1 MPLKLTSFI
10 DSFSYSVIQL
20 FSYSVIQSFSYSFM
34 HRSGFVNII
43 GNPNVGK
50 STLMNALTGERL
62 SVVTSKAQ
70 TTRHRIMGI
79 VSGDEY
85 QIVFSDTPGII
96 KPKYKMQAGMMD
108 FVRSA
113 FTDADVMVYVTDVVE
128 TADKNSAYIE
138 KISGLDIPVLVVINK
153 IDLTTPE
160 KLDLLSDVWRNF
172 LPAAIIIPVSAKEKF
187 NIETLSN
194 AIRNSL
200 PEGPAYYPKDEMT
213 DKPERFFVSEILRG
227 KIFENY
233 EKEIPYCS
241 EVVVE
246 SFKDEPSIL
255 RIQTLIFVERDTQKA
270 ILIGKKGA
278 AMKKTA
284 TEARKEME
292 HFFGKK
298 IFLETF
304 VKVRKDWRND
314 ENYLKNLGY
323 LNN

>member
-1 MPLKLTSFI
+1 MT
-10 DSFSYSVIQL
+10 
-20 FSYSVIQSFSYSFM
+20 

-62 SVVTSKAQ
+62 SVVTAKAQ

-79 VSGDEY
+79 VSDEDH

-96 KPKYKMQAGMMD
+96 KPKYKMQEGMMD
-108 FVRSA
+108 FVRTA

-128 TADKNSAYIE
+128 TIDKNAGYID

-153 IDLTTPE
+153 IDLTMPD
-160 KLDLLSDVWRNF
+160 KLDQLSDVWKKL
-172 LPAAIIIPVSAKEKF
+172 LPAAKVIPVSAKEKF
-187 NIETLSN
+187 NINTVSM
-194 AIRNSL
+194 AIKSAL
-200 PEGPAYYPKDEMT
+200 PEGPAYFPKDEMT

-233 EKEIPYCS
+233 EKEIPYCT

-246 SFKDEPSIL
+246 SFKEDQTLI
-255 RIQTLIFVERDTQKA
+255 RIQTLIFVERETQKA

-284 TEARKEME
+284 TEARKDME
-292 HFFGKK
+292 RFFGKK

-314 ENYLKNLGY
+314 EIYLKNLGY

>member
-1 MPLKLTSFI
+1 
-10 DSFSYSVIQL
+10 
-20 FSYSVIQSFSYSFM
+20 
-34 HRSGFVNII
+34 
-43 GNPNVGK
+43 
-50 STLMNALTGERL
+50 MNALTGERL
-62 SVVTSKAQ
+62 SVVTAKAQ

-79 VSGDEY
+79 VSGEEY

-96 KPKYKMQAGMMD
+96 KPKYRMQEGMMD
-108 FVRSA
+108 FVRTA

-128 TADKNSAYIE
+128 TPDKNAGYIE
-138 KISGLDIPVLVVINK
+138 KISAMDIPVLVVINK

-160 KLDLLSDVWRNF
+160 KLDLLSDVWKSL
-172 LPAAIIIPVSAKEKF
+172 LPAAKVIPVSAKEKF
-187 NIETLSN
+187 NVDMVGM
-194 AIRNSL
+194 AIRNAL

-233 EKEIPYCS
+233 EKEIPYCT

-246 SFKDEPSIL
+246 SFKEGETLL

-278 AMKKTA
+278 ALKKTA

-292 HFFGKK
+292 RFFGKK
-298 IFLETF
+298 VYLETF
-304 VKVRKDWRND
+304 IKVRKDWRND

-323 LNN
+323 LSN

>member
-1 MPLKLTSFI
+1 
-10 DSFSYSVIQL
+10 
-20 FSYSVIQSFSYSFM
+20 
-34 HRSGFVNII
+34 
-43 GNPNVGK
+43 
-50 STLMNALTGERL
+50 
-62 SVVTSKAQ
+62 
-70 TTRHRIMGI
+70 
-79 VSGDEY
+79 
-85 QIVFSDTPGII
+85 
-96 KPKYKMQAGMMD
+96 
-108 FVRSA
+108 
-113 FTDADVMVYVTDVVE
+113 VVE
-128 TADKNSAYIE
+128 TVDKNAEYIE
-138 KISGLDIPVLVVINK
+138 KIAHLDIPVLAVINK

-160 KLDLLSDVWRNF
+160 KLDRLSDVWKSL
-172 LPAAIIIPVSAKEKF
+172 LPAAKIIPVSAKEKF
-187 NIETLSN
+187 NIDTVEM
-194 AIRNSL
+194 AIRSVL
-200 PEGPAYYPKDEMT
+200 PEGPAYFPKDDMT

-233 EKEIPYCS
+233 EKEIPYCT

-246 SFKDEPSIL
+246 SFKEEPSII

-292 HFFGKK
+292 RFFGKK

-323 LNN
+323 LGN

>member
-1 MPLKLTSFI
+1 
-10 DSFSYSVIQL
+10 
-20 FSYSVIQSFSYSFM
+20 M

-50 STLMNALTGERL
+50 STLMNVLTGERL
-62 SVVTSKAQ
+62 SVVTAKAQ

-79 VSGDEY
+79 VSGEDY

-96 KPKYKMQAGMMD
+96 KPKYRMQEGMME
-108 FVRSA
+108 FVHTA

-128 TADKNSAYIE
+128 TPDKNAGYIG
-138 KISGLDIPVLVVINK
+138 KISGLTIPVLVVINK

-160 KLDLLSDVWRNF
+160 ELDRLSDLWKGL
-172 LPAAIIIPVSAKEKF
+172 LPAAIVIPTSAKEKF
-187 NIETLSN
+187 NVDTVGK
-194 AIRNSL
+194 AIRSAL

-233 EKEIPYCS
+233 EKEIPYCT
-241 EVVVE
+241 EVIVE
-246 SFKDEPSIL
+246 TFKEDKAII
-255 RIQTLIFVERDTQKA
+255 RIQTLIFVERETQKA
-270 ILIGKKGA
+270 ILIGKQGV

-292 HFFGKK
+292 RFFGKK

-304 VKVRKDWRND
+304 VKVKKDWRND

-323 LNN
+323 L

>member
-1 MPLKLTSFI
+1 
-10 DSFSYSVIQL
+10 
-20 FSYSVIQSFSYSFM
+20 M
-34 HRSGFVNII
+34 HRSGFVKII

-62 SVVTSKAQ
+62 SVVTAKAQ

-79 VSGDEY
+79 VSGEDY

-96 KPKYKMQAGMMD
+96 KPKYKMQEGMMD
-108 FVRSA
+108 FVRTA

-128 TADKNSAYIE
+128 TPDKNAAYID
-138 KISGLDIPVLVVINK
+138 KISGMDIPVLVVINK
-153 IDLTTPE
+153 IDLSTPP
-160 KLDLLSDVWRNF
+160 KLDQLSDMWKGL
-172 LPAAIIIPVSAKEKF
+172 LPAAIVIPVSAMEKF
-187 NIETLSN
+187 NVDTVC
-194 AIRNSL
+194 ATIRNAL
-200 PEGPAYYPKDEMT
+200 PEGPAYYPKGETT

-233 EKEIPYCS
+233 EKEIPYCT

-246 SFKDEPSIL
+246 SFKEDEGII

-270 ILIGKKGA
+270 ILIGKKGVA
-278 AMKKTA
+278 LKKTA

-292 HFFGKK
+292 CFFGKK

-304 VKVRKDWRND
+304 IKVRKNWRND

-323 LNN
+323 LG

>member
-1 MPLKLTSFI
+1 MS
-10 DSFSYSVIQL
+10 
-20 FSYSVIQSFSYSFM
+20 

-62 SVVTSKAQ
+62 SVVTAKAQ

-79 VSGDEY
+79 VSGEDH

-108 FVRSA
+108 FVRTA

-128 TADKNSAYIE
+128 TADKNAEYIE

-160 KLDLLSDVWRNF
+160 KLDLLSEIWKNS
-172 LPAAIIIPVSAKEKF
+172 LPAAKVIPVSAKEKF
-187 NIETLSN
+187 NIDTVGA
-194 AIRNSL
+194 AIRSAL

-233 EKEIPYCS
+233 EKEIPYCT

-246 SFKDEPSIL
+246 AFKEEKAII

-278 AMKKTA
+278 ALKKTA

-292 HFFGKK
+292 RFFGKK

-314 ENYLKNLGY
+314 ENYLKNVGY
-323 LNN
+323 IS

>member
-1 MPLKLTSFI
+1 
-10 DSFSYSVIQL
+10 
-20 FSYSVIQSFSYSFM
+20 M

-62 SVVTSKAQ
+62 SVITNKAQ

-79 VSGDEY
+79 VSGEDY

-96 KPKYKMQAGMMD
+96 KPKYKMQEGMMD
-108 FVRSA
+108 FVHTA
-113 FTDADVMVYVTDVVE
+113 FTDADVVVYVTDVVE
-128 TADKNSAYIE
+128 TPDKNSRYIG
-138 KISGLDIPVLVVINK
+138 KISEMEVPVLVIINK
-153 IDLTTPE
+153 IDLTTPP
-160 KLDLLSDVWRNF
+160 KLDLLSDIWKGL
-172 LPAAIIIPVSAKEKF
+172 LPRATIIPASAKEKF
-187 NIETLSN
+187 NVDTVGA
-194 AIRNSL
+194 AIRNAL

-233 EKEIPYCS
+233 EKEIPYCT

-246 SFKDEPSIL
+246 SFKEDEKIIH
-255 RIQTLIFVERDTQKA
+255 IQTLIFVERDTQKA

-278 AMKKTA
+278 ALKKTA

-292 HFFGKK
+292 QFFGKK

-304 VKVRKDWRND
+304 IKVRKDWRND
-314 ENYLKNLGY
+314 EFYLKNLGY
-323 LNN
+323 IS

>member
-1 MPLKLTSFI
+1 
-10 DSFSYSVIQL
+10 
-20 FSYSVIQSFSYSFM
+20 M

-62 SVVTSKAQ
+62 SVVTAKAQ

-79 VSGDEY
+79 VSGEDY

-96 KPKYKMQAGMMD
+96 KPKYKMHKGMMD
-108 FVRSA
+108 FVHTA

-128 TADKNSAYIE
+128 TVDKNADYID
-138 KISGLDIPVLVVINK
+138 KISKLDIPVLVVINK

-160 KLDLLSDVWRNF
+160 KLDLQSDVWKNL
-172 LPAAIIIPVSAKEKF
+172 LPAAKVIPVSAKEKF
-187 NIETLSN
+187 NVETVGT
-194 AIRNSL
+194 AIRNAL

-213 DKPERFFVSEILRG
+213 DKPERFFVSEIMRG

-233 EKEIPYCS
+233 EKEIPYCT

-246 SFKDEPSIL
+246 SFKEAKDII

-292 HFFGKK
+292 RFFGKK

>member
-1 MPLKLTSFI
+1 
-10 DSFSYSVIQL
+10 
-20 FSYSVIQSFSYSFM
+20 M

-62 SVVTSKAQ
+62 SVVTAKAQ

-79 VSGDEY
+79 VSGEKY
-85 QIVFSDTPGII
+85 QIIFSDTPGII
-96 KPKYKMQAGMMD
+96 KPKYRMQEGMMD
-108 FVRSA
+108 FVRTA

-128 TADKNSAYIE
+128 TPDKNAGYIE
-138 KISGLDIPVLVVINK
+138 KISAMDIPVLVIINK

-160 KLDLLSDVWRNF
+160 KLDLLSDVWKTM
-172 LPAAIIIPVSAKEKF
+172 LPAAKVIPASAKEKF
-187 NIETLSN
+187 NIDTVGN
-194 AIRNSL
+194 AIRNAL
-200 PEGPAYYPKDEMT
+200 PEGEPYYPKDEMT

-233 EKEIPYCS
+233 EKEIPYCT

-246 SFKDEPSIL
+246 SFKEDETII

-278 AMKKTA
+278 ALKKTA
-284 TEARKEME
+284 TEARKDME
-292 HFFGKK
+292 RFFGKK
-298 IFLETF
+298 IYLETF

-323 LNN
+323 LSN

>member
-1 MPLKLTSFI
+1 
-10 DSFSYSVIQL
+10 
-20 FSYSVIQSFSYSFM
+20 M

-62 SVVTSKAQ
+62 SVVTAKAQ

-79 VSGDEY
+79 ISGDDY

-96 KPKYKMQAGMMD
+96 KPKYRMQEGMMD
-108 FVRSA
+108 FVHTA
-113 FTDADVMVYVTDVVE
+113 FTDADVIVYVTDVVE
-128 TADKNSAYIE
+128 TPDKNAGYIE
-138 KISGLDIPVLVVINK
+138 KVSGMDIPVLLVINK
-153 IDLTTPE
+153 IDLTTPN
-160 KLDLLSDVWRNF
+160 KLDLLSDVWKSL
-172 LPAAIIIPVSAKEKF
+172 LPSAIIIPVSAKEKF
-187 NIETLSN
+187 NVDTVGN
-194 AIRNSL
+194 AIKNSL

-233 EKEIPYCS
+233 EKEIPYCT

-246 SFKDEPSIL
+246 SFKESDDII

-292 HFFGKK
+292 RFFGKK
-298 IFLETF
+298 IYIETF
-304 VKVRKDWRND
+304 VKVKKDWRND
-314 ENYLKNLGY
+314 EIYLKNLGY
-323 LNN
+323 I

>member
-1 MPLKLTSFI
+1 
-10 DSFSYSVIQL
+10 
-20 FSYSVIQSFSYSFM
+20 M

-62 SVVTSKAQ
+62 SVVTAKAQ

-79 VSGDEY
+79 VSGEEY

-96 KPKYKMQAGMMD
+96 KPKYRMQEGMMD
-108 FVRSA
+108 FVRTA
-113 FTDADVMVYVTDVVE
+113 FTDADVIVYVTDVVE
-128 TADKNSAYIE
+128 TPDKNAGYIE
-138 KISGLDIPVLVVINK
+138 KISAMDIPVLLVINK

-160 KLDLLSDVWRNF
+160 KLDLLSDVWKNL
-172 LPAAIIIPVSAKEKF
+172 LPAAKVIPVSAKEKF
-187 NIETLSN
+187 NVDMVGM
-194 AIRNSL
+194 AIRNAL

-233 EKEIPYCS
+233 EKEIPYCT

-246 SFKDEPSIL
+246 SFKEGETLI

-270 ILIGKKGA
+270 ILIGKNGV

-284 TEARKEME
+284 TEARKELE
-292 HFFGKK
+292 RFFGKK
-298 IFLETF
+298 VYLETF

-323 LNN
+323 IG

>member
-1 MPLKLTSFI
+1 
-10 DSFSYSVIQL
+10 
-20 FSYSVIQSFSYSFM
+20 
-34 HRSGFVNII
+34 
-43 GNPNVGK
+43 
-50 STLMNALTGERL
+50 MNALTGERL

-79 VSGDEY
+79 VSGDDY
-85 QIVFSDTPGII
+85 QIVYSDTPGII
-96 KPKYKMQAGMMD
+96 KPKYKMQAGMMG

-113 FTDADVMVYVTDVVE
+113 FTDADVMAYVTDVVE
-128 TADKNSAYIE
+128 TAGKNSDYIE
-138 KISGLDIPVLVVINK
+138 KISGLDIPVFVVINK

-160 KLDLLSDVWRNF
+160 KLDLLSDVWKNL
-172 LPAAIIIPVSAKEKF
+172 LPAAKIIPISAKEKF
-187 NIETLSN
+187 NTDTVDM
-194 AIRNSL
+194 AIRNAL

-233 EKEIPYCS
+233 EKEIPYCT

-246 SFKDEPSIL
+246 SFKEEAALL
-255 RIQTLIFVERDTQKA
+255 RVQTLIFAERDTQKA

-278 AMKKTA
+278 ALKKTA

-292 HFFGKK
+292 RFFGKK
-298 IFLETF
+298 VFLETF

-314 ENYLKNLGY
+314 EIYLKNLGY
-323 LNN
+323 ID

>member
-1 MPLKLTSFI
+1 
-10 DSFSYSVIQL
+10 
-20 FSYSVIQSFSYSFM
+20 M

-62 SVVTSKAQ
+62 SVVTAKAQ

-79 VSGDEY
+79 VSDEDH

-96 KPKYKMQAGMMD
+96 KPKYKMQEGMMD
-108 FVRSA
+108 FVRTA

-128 TADKNSAYIE
+128 TIDKNAGYID

-153 IDLTTPE
+153 IDLTMPD
-160 KLDLLSDVWRNF
+160 KLDQLSDVWKKL
-172 LPAAIIIPVSAKEKF
+172 LPAAKVIPVSAKEKF
-187 NIETLSN
+187 NINTVSM
-194 AIRNSL
+194 AIKSAL
-200 PEGPAYYPKDEMT
+200 PEGPAYFPKDEMT

-233 EKEIPYCS
+233 EKEIPYCT

-246 SFKDEPSIL
+246 SFKEDQTLI
-255 RIQTLIFVERDTQKA
+255 RIQTLIFVERETQKA

-284 TEARKEME
+284 TEARKDME
-292 HFFGKK
+292 RFFGKK

-314 ENYLKNLGY
+314 EIYLKNLGY

>member
-1 MPLKLTSFI
+1 
-10 DSFSYSVIQL
+10 
-20 FSYSVIQSFSYSFM
+20 M

-50 STLMNALTGERL
+50 STLMNALMGERL
-62 SVVTSKAQ
+62 SVVTAKAQ

-79 VSGDEY
+79 ISGDDY

-96 KPKYKMQAGMMD
+96 KPKYKMQKGMMN
-108 FVRSA
+108 FVRTA
-113 FTDADVMVYVTDVVE
+113 FTDADVILYVTDTIE
-128 TADKNSAYIE
+128 TPNKNAEYIE
-138 KISGLDIPVLVVINK
+138 KISNAGIPILAIINK

-160 KLDLLSDVWRNF
+160 NLDQLSDVWKSL
-172 LPAAIIIPVSAKEKF
+172 LPTAVIIPVSAKEKF
-187 NIETLSN
+187 NIDAVSA
-194 AIRNSL
+194 AIKDAL
-200 PEGPAYYPKDEMT
+200 PEGEAYYPKDEMT

-233 EKEIPYCS
+233 DKEIPYCT

-246 SFKDEPSIL
+246 SFKESADII

-278 AMKKTA
+278 ALKKTA

-292 HFFGKK
+292 RFFEKK

-304 VKVRKDWRND
+304 IKVKKDWRND
-314 ENYLKNLGY
+314 EVYLRNLGY
-323 LNN
+323 IE